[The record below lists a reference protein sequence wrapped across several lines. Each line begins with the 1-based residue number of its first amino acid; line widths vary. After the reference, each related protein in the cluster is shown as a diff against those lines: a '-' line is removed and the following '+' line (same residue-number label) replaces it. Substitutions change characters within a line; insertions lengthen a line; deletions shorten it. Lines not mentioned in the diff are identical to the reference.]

1 MSSNIGNEKYFGNV
15 LRWSW
20 SYPPLGDSVTLA
32 KREDWSHRSMTLLLK
47 LTKLSLGLVQ
57 IYSDL
62 RFVFHTIGMTSL
74 LIFLLKSQ
82 DITDFIVK
90 WYAPLL
96 SCWSDNGG
104 TSFVLGRFESNKVH
118 SVEHWKI
125 RDVLAAFVP
134 MGSGAVVGG
143 VFVARSPI
151 DIMLTPHRVIIAKRR
166 SLCEST
172 HSILR

>member
-118 SVEHWKI
+118 SVDHVKI
-125 RDVLAAFVP
+125 KVVLAAFVP
-134 MGSGAVVGG
+134 MGFRAAAGG
-143 VFVARSPI
+143 VFVAHSPI
-151 DIMLTPHRVIIAKRR
+151 DLTLPQNRVSARVR
-166 SLCEST
+166 TST
-172 HSILR
+172 EKPLKIFHI